1 MLTENDI
8 QQQYPL
14 HCLVWKNSVEELKNY
29 LSLHSKDVNLEQKDN
44 RQRTPLMLATALDH
58 KECIRILLDHNALV
72 NVTDYSGFNVLHEA
86 VTTADPKL
94 IRDVYLRKEL
104 QRINSLLIDGIPQ
117 LLSKICD
124 TTDFYL
130 EMKWEF
136 TSWFPLISKL
146 CPSDTYRIYKRGS
159 KVRVDS
165 TLIGID
171 EVTNE
176 AIIDWQRGNTSL
188 ILSGSENGCTFI
200 EIDHN
205 KRTVQKRTMEI
216 IRPDEVDD
224 LLGITDDQ
232 IVDRLTQPI
241 KTMYIDTE
249 KVNFERA
256 KSGFIGFRTD
266 RIEQFNGYECKVYLA
281 QNVEFITKTR
291 IEHLTQ
297 EDKKR
302 YKKLKD
308 SSSLTSIR
316 SIVGIHE
323 QNILNPFEN
332 DLEYNSNPELRR
344 NPYRLSMVDY
354 FNLQNNQD
362 DQDQRDIGSPREMNI
377 KKQYFKANI
386 WMSDDFP
393 LSLKEQILP
402 IVDMVATYSSH
413 FAKLRDF
420 IHCKLPTGFPV
431 KIEIP
436 LFHLLNAVITFGN
449 VFAQDQPVDGVHI
462 INLNIDNN
470 DGNQSVNRKCT
481 VDEKCF
487 EPPEDYEI
495 LATNDDGNGG
505 VKNNKLLDLKKK
517 TDHQEKDRKKS
528 NKIEPELSIMEALN
542 YDSEKD
548 LQKAIQLSLMEYNQK
563 KDHCPPETSSTAAAA
578 AAVNQ
583 TYANGSIVKSK
594 KKLTSKKLIDQSDNL
609 PMIDADDDKPE
620 DQCSLKSSTSSSSYQ
635 SCDNSNN
642 NDVSATN
649 NDHHH
654 DGDGCNSNSN
664 DENEEERLIRLT
676 MEQSKRDHDEYERRR
691 QLEEDEIFNQILKL
705 SLVEK

>member
-1 MLTENDI
+1 MLTEDDI
-8 QQQYPL
+8 QQRYPL
-14 HCLVWKNSVEELKNY
+14 HTFVWKNSHSQLKDY
-29 LSLHSKDVNLEQKDN
+29 LSLHSKDVNLEQKDI
-44 RQRTPLMLATALDH
+44 RSRTPLMLAAALDH
-58 KECIRILLDHNALV
+58 KECVRILLDHNALV
-72 NVTDYSGFNVLHEA
+72 NVTDHTGFNVLHEA

-104 QRINSLLIDGIPQ
+104 QRINSIRVDGIPR

-136 TSWFPLISKL
+136 TSWIPLISQL

-176 AIIDWQRGNTSL
+176 ATIDWQRGNTSL

-205 KRTVQKRTMEI
+205 KRSVHKRAMEI
-216 IRPDEVDD
+216 IRPDEVHD
-224 LLGITDDQ
+224 LLGITEDQ
-232 IVDRLTQPI
+232 IADRLTQPI
-241 KTMYIDTE
+241 KTMYIDSE

-266 RIEQFNGYECKVYLA
+266 RVDQFNGYECKVYLA

-297 EDKKR
+297 EDKMR
-302 YKKLKD
+302 YKKMKD
-308 SSSLTSIR
+308 SSSLASFR

-323 QNILNPFEN
+323 QNIPNPFEN
-332 DLEYNSNPELRR
+332 DEVYNSNPELRR
-344 NPYRLSMVDY
+344 NPYRLSLLDY
-354 FNLQNNQD
+354 FNLTPD
-362 DQDQRDIGSPREMNI
+362 DPRDIGSPRETNI

-420 IHCKLPTGFPV
+420 ITGKLPTGFPV

-436 LFHLLNAVITFGN
+436 LFHLLNAKITFGN
-449 VFAQDQPVDGVHI
+449 VFAQDSPVDGVSMSCFPDQST
-462 INLNIDNN
+462 INPGKEDFISPSSSSSNN
-470 DGNQSVNRKCT
+470 HRNGKCT

-487 EPPEDYEI
+487 EPPEDYQI
-495 LATNDDGNGG
+495 LADDYRG
-505 VKNNKLLDLKKK
+505 
-517 TDHQEKDRKKS
+517 T
-528 NKIEPELSIMEALN
+528 LSI
-542 YDSEKD
+542 
-548 LQKAIQLSLMEYNQK
+548 
-563 KDHCPPETSSTAAAA
+563 
-578 AAVNQ
+578 
-583 TYANGSIVKSK
+583 
-594 KKLTSKKLIDQSDNL
+594 
-609 PMIDADDDKPE
+609 
-620 DQCSLKSSTSSSSYQ
+620 
-635 SCDNSNN
+635 
-642 NDVSATN
+642 
-649 NDHHH
+649 
-654 DGDGCNSNSN
+654 
-664 DENEEERLIRLT
+664 
-676 MEQSKRDHDEYERRR
+676 
-691 QLEEDEIFNQILKL
+691 LE
-705 SLVEK
+705 

>member
-495 LATNDDGNGG
+495 L
-505 VKNNKLLDLKKK
+505 DLKKK